1 MPRLIYSFTLSVSFH
16 MNFTEILNYVRN
28 NFIILVVQDELLM
41 LPLNQIRNQ
50 KLPTKVVA
58 IMTIVTTAVMT
69 ATAMKMLNPAP

>member
-1 MPRLIYSFTLSVSFH
+1 